1 MSILININLNEAYDS
16 LLMENSVSL
25 NGTKLGECS
34 GVLGST
40 KETGVQSLIIS
51 LCLLVTDKYTLLSL
65 AC

>member
-25 NGTKLGECS
+25 GTKLGECS